1 MRRTALGI
9 LIGTAGLQQL
19 SRLPDLSW
27 SWFFLFSSL
36 LALGLVFYVG
46 RDRRFRSFYSA
57 FFTTTM
63 VVLLCAGAGFFWTS
77 LTAHWLLAGELPKQ
91 LEGQDVMVEGL
102 IASLPESSSSS
113 SAGQQRMSFQFV
125 PDRLEWRGEPQPLPG
140 KLLLSWYQHP
150 PPLRVG
156 ERWRLRVRLK
166 RPHGFMNPGGF
177 DYEAWLF
184 RQGIR
189 AKGYVREA
197 RKSAGQDEP
206 AVVNQRLAAAAGA
219 YPVHQLRQRLRERL
233 QLALKDH
240 PLRGIVLALA
250 IGDRQQIDRSQWQVL
265 TRTGTNH
272 LVAISGLHVGLV
284 AGFAFFAVRRLWRLS
299 ARAVTLWPAA
309 KAGAIAGLLAAIVY
323 ALLAGFSVPTQRAL
337 VMVAVVMLAT
347 LLQRHTRPS
356 SLLALAL
363 ILVLVMD
370 PMAVLAPG
378 FWLSFGAVG
387 VILYGMSGR
396 LAMRSA
402 WWKWGR
408 VQWLVALGLFPA
420 LVLLFQKASL
430 VAPLANLVAV
440 PWVSLVTVP
449 LTLLG
454 AVLLG
459 PLHVIGEWLLGLALW
474 SLEGLWWWL
483 EMLGQWRFAQWLQGA
498 PPVWAI
504 AVALLG
510 VVWLL
515 APRGVPARWV
525 GAVGLLPLVFL
536 HLAPL
541 PLGEA
546 QLTLLDVGQGLAT
559 VVQTRNHLLVFDAGP
574 RFGSGFNTGEAV
586 VAPYLLAQ
594 GRGRIDTLVVSHSD
608 NDHMGG
614 VASLL
619 AALPVRRILSSEP
632 QKIVGADAQ
641 PCTAGQ
647 QWRWDGVQFAML
659 NPVAFVET
667 SNPTATQTKPHTRRL
682 KRNNRSCVLR
692 VQAGEDSVL
701 LSGDIE
707 EVTERGLVARLG
719 ERLRSDVLVVPH
731 HGSKTSSSVAFVEAV
746 SPRIALFPVGYR
758 NRYGFPKAEVV
769 QRYRDRHVQVFD
781 TASHGALEIRLGE
794 AGDLPQ
800 VRRYR
805 QTAARYWHDQPLTDS
820 ANKAATVVPRASDR
834 SVTLLQ

>member
-19 SRLPDLSW
+19 SRLPGLSW

-36 LALGLVFYVG
+36 LALGLVFYVV
-46 RDRRFRSFYSA
+46 RYRRFRSFYSA
-57 FFTTTM
+57 FITTTM
-63 VVLLCAGAGFFWTS
+63 VVLLCAGVGFFWTS
-77 LTAHWLLAGELPKQ
+77 LTGHGLLAGELSKQ

-102 IASLPESSSSS
+102 IASLPESASSS
-113 SAGQQRMSFQFV
+113 SAGRQRMSFQFV

-150 PPLRVG
+150 PALRVG

-197 RKSAGQDEP
+197 RKSAGQDKP
-206 AVVNQRLAAAAGA
+206 AVANQRLTAAAGA

-309 KAGAIAGLLAAIVY
+309 KAGAIAGLLAAVVY

-402 WWKWGR
+402 WWRWGR

-420 LVLLFQKASL
+420 LLLLFQKASL

-459 PLHVIGEWLLGLALW
+459 PLHVVGEWLLGLALW

-483 EMLGQWRFAQWLQGA
+483 EMLSQWHFAQWLQGA
-498 PPVWAI
+498 PPMWAI

-525 GAVGLLPLVFL
+525 GVVGLLPLVFL
-536 HLAPL
+536 HPASL

-608 NDHMGG
+608 NDHIGG

-619 AALPVRRILSSEP
+619 AALPVQRILSSEP
-632 QKIVGADAQ
+632 QKILGADAQ
-641 PCTAGQ
+641 PCAAGQ
-647 QWRWDGVQFAML
+647 QWQWDGVQFAML

-667 SNPTATQTKPHTRRL
+667 STSTTATQAKPHARRL

-707 EVTERGLVARLG
+707 EVAERGLVARLG

-731 HGSKTSSSVAFVEAV
+731 HGSMTSSSVGFLETV

-769 QRYRDRHVQVFD
+769 QRYRDRKIQVFD

-794 AGDLPQ
+794 KGDLPA
-800 VRRYR
+800 VGRYR
-805 QTAARYWHDQPLTDS
+805 QTAARYWHDQPALDS
-820 ANKAATVVPRASDR
+820 TN
-834 SVTLLQ
+834 